1 MPTTKRDTMHWSD
14 DGRLHF
20 ALGIED
26 TFVPQA
32 RPGERPIDEYELTDH
47 YRQYAADLG
56 LAVDVGAELLRWG
69 VPWYRVAPEPGVWDW
84 SWVDG
89 VMQRFRET
97 GLRPVVDLLHYGTPL
112 WLDGQFAHPDYPAHV
127 TEYAARFAAR
137 YGDVATDYTP
147 VNEPVIHA
155 LFSGEYGY
163 WPPYLTGA
171 EGSARIASALAKGF
185 VSTQH
190 AITRELGDAA
200 TFVHVD
206 AGIRYVGD
214 VDAPEHR
221 DTVAR
226 LRAQT
231 FLVEDLV
238 TGGVDD
244 AHPLVGRLRSGGVT
258 DADLDWFRQHAVR
271 PDVMGVNYYPLHST
285 EVFEAGVHHG
295 GGFADPR
302 PYEDTGVEGLRD
314 VLTTYAERY
323 GAPVM
328 LTETCVTGSV
338 EERIGWLDASVTA
351 VRGLRDE
358 GVPVVGY
365 TWWPLF
371 DMYEWTWR
379 HTDAPRQEH
388 LLTMGLFD
396 LVEDGAGGLDRRR
409 NPVADAFAAHTRQE
423 RAVAAALSATT

>member
-1 MPTTKRDTMHWSD
+1 MHWSD

-32 RPGERPIDEYELTDH
+32 RPGERAIDEYELTDH
-47 YRQYAADLG
+47 YGRYASDLG

-69 VPWYRVAPEPGVWDW
+69 VPWYRVSPEQGVWDW
-84 SWVDG
+84 SWVDR
-89 VMQRFRET
+89 VMDRFRET
-97 GLRPVVDLLHYGTPL
+97 GLTPVVDLLHYGTPT
-112 WLDGQFAHPDYPAHV
+112 WLDGQFANPDYPTHV

-155 LFSGEYGY
+155 LFTGEYGY

-171 EGSARIASALAKGF
+171 AGSARMATALATGF

-190 AITRELGDAA
+190 AIARELGDAA
-200 TFVHVD
+200 RFVHVE

-226 LRAQT
+226 LRDQV

-238 TGGVDD
+238 TGGVGPD
-244 AHPLVGRLRSGGVT
+244 HPLAAGLVAHGT
-258 DADLDWFRQHAVR
+258 TPAQLDWFREHAVR

-285 EVFEAGVHHG
+285 EVFERGVHHG

-302 PYEDTGVEGLRD
+302 PYRDTGTEGLRD
-314 VLTTYAERY
+314 VLTTWAERY

-338 EERIGWLDASVTA
+338 DERIAWLDSSVATLHEL
-351 VRGLRDE
+351 RGE
-358 GVPVVGY
+358 GLPVVGY

-379 HTDAPRQEH
+379 HTEEPRSEH
-388 LLTMGLFD
+388 LLTMGLYD
-396 LVEDGAGGLDRRR
+396 LVEDGTGGLDRRR
-409 NPVADAFAAHTRQE
+409 NPVADAFARHARS
-423 RAVAAALSATT
+423 AAAIAA

>member
-1 MPTTKRDTMHWSD
+1 MHWSD

-26 TFVPQA
+26 TFVPQG

-69 VPWYRVAPEPGVWDW
+69 VPWYRVAPAPGVWDW

-112 WLDGQFAHPDYPAHV
+112 WLAGEFANPDYPAHV

-147 VNEPVIHA
+147 VNEPVVHA

-171 EGSARIASALAKGF
+171 EGSARIAAALAKGF
-185 VSTQH
+185 VTTQH
-190 AITRELGDAA
+190 AVARELGPAA
-200 TFVHVD
+200 RFVHVE
-206 AGIRYVGD
+206 AGIRYTGA

-221 DTVAR
+221 ETVAR
-226 LRAQT
+226 LQAQA

-258 DADLDWFRQHAVR
+258 DADLDWFHEHAVR

-285 EVFEAGVHHG
+285 EVFERGVHHS

-302 PYEDTGVEGLRD
+302 PYEDTGTEGLRD
-314 VLTTYAERY
+314 VLRTYAERY

-338 EERIGWLDASVTA
+338 GERVAWLDESVAA
-351 VRGLRDE
+351 VHDLRAE

-379 HTDAPRQEH
+379 YTDAPRQEH

-396 LVEDGAGGLDRRR
+396 LVEDGDGGLDRRR
-409 NPVADAFAAHTRQE
+409 NPVADAYAAHAR
-423 RAVAAALSATT
+423 RARAEGAALTATS